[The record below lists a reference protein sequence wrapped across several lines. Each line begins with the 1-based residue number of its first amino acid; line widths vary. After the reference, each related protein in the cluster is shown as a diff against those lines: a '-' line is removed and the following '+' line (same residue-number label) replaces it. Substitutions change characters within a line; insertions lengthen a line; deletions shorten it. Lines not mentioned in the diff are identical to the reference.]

1 MAVSKT
7 VVLGSSP
14 SVSAYFDME
23 VKMDKAT
30 IDLIQTDMG
39 NGGAFCSNCDHCLD
53 GGDPLKPL
61 PEKCPKCDAL
71 FVDKTTFIN
80 QGGSDF

>member
-1 MAVSKT
+1 
-7 VVLGSSP
+7 
-14 SVSAYFDME
+14 
-23 VKMDKAT
+23 MDKAT

-61 PEKCPKCDAL
+61 PDKCPKCDMV
-71 FVDKTTFIN
+71 FVGTTTFTN
-80 QGGSDF
+80 MGGSDF